1 MHESSARPLV
11 VAPTKR
17 ELGGL
22 RPGTGGTVDVA
33 EVGIGHIAA
42 PSLQR
47 LMAQRRPAVVL
58 SLGFGGGL
66 EPMAGTAD
74 VVLCTQVRTADGRSL
89 DLATETLG
97 PVLRRAGIE
106 PAVDALLTVDRPLLR
121 RPDKWRARAD
131 SGAAV
136 VDMEGFALAEVAR
149 DESVPFL
156 AVRVILDEFH
166 EDLPDFVGTIVE
178 DGGRREWRHSIA
190 ALATNPL
197 LLRAM
202 LRLAGQAR
210 AAGAAM
216 RRVVDATLPTLAQ
229 LPETTA

>member
-1 MHESSARPLV
+1 MTEHSARPLV

-22 RPGTGGTVDVA
+22 RPGASKAIDAAV
-33 EVGIGHIAA
+33 VGIGHAA
-42 PSLQR
+42 GPALQR
-47 LMAQRRPAVVL
+47 LMVQRWPAIVL

-74 VVLCTQVRTADGRSL
+74 IVLCTSVHTVDGRYI
-89 DLATETLG
+89 DLETEALAL
-97 PVLRRAGIE
+97 VLRQAGIE
-106 PAVDALLTVDRPLLR
+106 PALDTLLTVNHPLLR
-121 RPDKWRARAD
+121 RSDKWQARAD

-149 DESVPFL
+149 DASVPFL

-166 EDLPDFVGTIVE
+166 EEVPRFVGTIVE
-178 DGGRREWRHSIA
+178 DGGNGEWSHSIA
-190 ALATNPL
+190 ALARNPL
-197 LLRAM
+197 LFRSM

-210 AAGAAM
+210 AARSAM
-216 RRVVDATLPTLAQ
+216 RKIVNATVPTLMQVPPA
-229 LPETTA
+229 TA